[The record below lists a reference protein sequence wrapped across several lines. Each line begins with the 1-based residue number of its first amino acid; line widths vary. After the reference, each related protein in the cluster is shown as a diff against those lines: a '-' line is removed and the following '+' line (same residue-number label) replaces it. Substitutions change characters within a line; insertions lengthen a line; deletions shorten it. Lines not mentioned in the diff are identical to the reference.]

1 MAKFSR
7 LVGWCVIALGVF
19 ALLGASFSPAMAQP
33 RPLDEDIL
41 TPLNRGYDLMADGK
55 YDLAKQEFEK
65 VIKVDRYNPI
75 ANNNLAA
82 IAERQGQ
89 TQVALGYLKTGMEK
103 VGEYPYRVDAQ
114 VCFAGGLCTAIKPKR
129 DPDPQH
135 GPTGQSV
142 AAVLGDN
149 LKKLSEKAAK

>member
-1 MAKFSR
+1 MAKFGK
-7 LVGWCVIALGVF
+7 LVGFSVVALGVF
-19 ALLGASFSPAMAQP
+19 ALLLASSSPLLAQP
-33 RPLDEDIL
+33 RPMEVDIL
-41 TPLNRGYDLMADGK
+41 TPLSRGYDFMADGK

-65 VIKVDRYNPI
+65 VIKADPYNPI

-89 TQVALGYLKTGMEK
+89 PQVALGYLKTGMEK
-103 VGEYPYRVDAQ
+103 VGEYPYRVDKQ
-114 VCFAGGLCTAIKPKR
+114 VCFAGGLCTAIKPIH
-129 DPDPQH
+129 DPQPST

-149 LKKLSEKAAK
+149 LKKLSEKKAK

>member
-1 MAKFSR
+1 MARLSR
-7 LVGWCVIALGVF
+7 LIGFSVVALGVF
-19 ALLGASFSPAMAQP
+19 ALLLASFVPVMAQP
-33 RPLDEDIL
+33 RPMDVDIF
-41 TPLNRGYDLMADGK
+41 TPLSLGYDLMADGK

-65 VIKVDRYNPI
+65 VIKADPYNPI

-82 IAERQGQ
+82 IAEREGQ
-89 TQVALGYLKTGMEK
+89 PKVAMGYLKAGMEK
-103 VGEYPYRVDAQ
+103 VDQYPYRVDKQ
-114 VCFAGGLCTAIKPKR
+114 VCFTGGLCTAIKPKR

-149 LKKLSEKAAK
+149 LKKLSEKQPK

>member
-1 MAKFSR
+1 MAKLRR
-7 LVGWCVIALGVF
+7 LMGLSVLILGVF
-19 ALLGASFSPAMAQP
+19 ALLLASSSPGMAQP
-33 RPLDEDIL
+33 RPMDVDIL

-65 VIKVDRYNPI
+65 VIKADPYNPI

-89 TQVALGYLKTGMEK
+89 TPVALGYLKSGMEK
-103 VGEYPYRVDAQ
+103 VGEYPYRVDKQ
-114 VCFAGGLCTAIKPKR
+114 VCFAGGLCTAIKPVY
-129 DPDPQH
+129 DPDSRH

-149 LKKLSEKAAK
+149 LKKLSEKKAK